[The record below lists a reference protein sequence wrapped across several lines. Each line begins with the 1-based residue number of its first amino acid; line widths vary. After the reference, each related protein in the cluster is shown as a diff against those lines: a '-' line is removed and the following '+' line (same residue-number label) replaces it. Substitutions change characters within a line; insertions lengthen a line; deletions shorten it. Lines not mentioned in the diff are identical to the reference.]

1 MNKIIISIFTLLL
14 VAVGTSAQVVTGT
27 VTDDL
32 GPVIGAAVMVE
43 GTTIGATTDLDG
55 NFSINVPNAKTA
67 VLVVRYVG
75 MNEIKEPLKGRTSGI
90 LIKMT
95 EAVGQLDD
103 VVVIGYGTQK
113 RGNLTGAIASV
124 SGKVLEKVP
133 TASVAEAMVG
143 KLPGV
148 QITSVDGS
156 PDAEIKILVR
166 GGGSI
171 TQDNTPLILVDGFE
185 VGSLNDIPPTDVE
198 SIEVLKDAASTAI
211 YGARGANG
219 VILVTTKKPMEG
231 RVSINVNAYLQTKTL
246 SNKLDVMD
254 PYEFVL
260 MQYEYERQRSSNPTG
275 FFDRYGRAN
284 ELYIY
289 QGDEGTDWQDEVF
302 GTNPVA
308 KYVDISLNGGT
319 EKTKYKFSFIHQ
331 DQPSVMVNNGLKQN
345 NLNMTL
351 NTKIL
356 DKLTFEY
363 RTRVVHKVV
372 DGSGTEGVS
381 LLSASPSKLLQG
393 DWSEYMTLPE
403 DNTYF
408 DPESYDEEVRFN
420 PIEESE
426 RNYRKRIS
434 KTFNTMGALTW
445 DILKGLTFRSEFGY
459 EYSTTEN
466 RRFWG
471 IDTGTARSHNNQP
484 FVEWGMSQNSKWQ
497 LSNVLNYN
505 FMLNDVHDFRL
516 MIGQEMKHNVTKGKT
531 YTTRYFP
538 ANTTAEKA
546 FDNLALGTPYENS
559 SSAGSPSRIASF
571 FGRINYGYEDKYLA
585 TLTLRADGST
595 KFASGNRWGF
605 FPGSCYCL
613 AYV

>member
-55 NFSINVPNAKTA
+55 NFSINVPDAKTA
-67 VLVVRYVG
+67 VLMVRYVG

-381 LLSASPSKLLQG
+381 LLSALRQAPTRGL
-393 DWSEYMTLPE
+393 DEYMTLPE

-471 IDTGTARSHNNQP
+471 IDTSTARSHNNQP

-571 FGRINYGYEDKYLA
+571 FGRINYGYEDKYGDIDVA
-585 TLTLRADGST
+585 C
-595 KFASGNRWGF
+595 RWLYKICFRQSLGI